1 MLPNNNEALSDEEFD
16 ALLDETGEAATQLDE
31 DFMNESDPDGT
42 QEDGTE
48 QPADIAA
55 ARTYRLD
62 FDTGE
67 IVGTID
73 EMTAMRQYIIKALFT
88 ARNAHEIYSDE
99 YASEIEEILWED
111 EGAEYTAVELERVIR
126 EAIENDDRM
135 IEVENVEITFER
147 DEIYAIIDCN
157 TIYGQLTEEVQLNG
171 ELRDL

>member
-1 MLPNNNEALSDEEFD
+1 MLPNNPDAITDEEMD
-16 ALLDETGEAATQLDE
+16 AILDETGELAAQLDE
-31 DFMNESDPDGT
+31 DFMNDADSEILS
-42 QEDGTE
+42 DGTE
-48 QPADIAA
+48 QVANIAA
-55 ARTYRLD
+55 AKTYRLD

-67 IVGTID
+67 IIGKIE

-111 EGAEYTAVELERVIR
+111 ESTEYTAVELERVIR

-147 DEIYAIIDCN
+147 DEIRAIIDCN

-171 ELRDL
+171 GI